1 MALSG
6 ALSLLYRKYRVSYRV
21 KRPSGEDL
29 YQHTGRR
36 EAEKMK
42 RMKLIK
48 NRGIA
53 SVTAFSLA
61 LALTVT
67 SVLGSS
73 LGTLTV
79 RAAGGTLSMVPE
91 Q

>member
-1 MALSG
+1 
-6 ALSLLYRKYRVSYRV
+6 
-21 KRPSGEDL
+21 
-29 YQHTGRR
+29 
-36 EAEKMK
+36 MK

-67 SVLGSS
+67 SVLGSI
-73 LGTLTV
+73 LGTWTV
-79 RAAGGTLSMVPE
+79 RAAGGTDVYKR
-91 Q
+91 QDIHRAAD

>member
-1 MALSG
+1 
-6 ALSLLYRKYRVSYRV
+6 
-21 KRPSGEDL
+21 
-29 YQHTGRR
+29 
-36 EAEKMK
+36 MK

-73 LGTLTV
+73 LGTLTA
-79 RAAGGTLSMVPE
+79 RAKQAGHYPVPE

>member
-1 MALSG
+1 MCI
-6 ALSLLYRKYRVSYRV
+6 RDSYRV

-79 RAAGGTLSMVPE
+79 LSLIHI
-91 Q
+91 